1 MSLPEDR
8 SWETGKSQ
16 VANMCGVNGVE
27 GAGLIIFWRV
37 SDCHR
42 NLTR

>member
-1 MSLPEDR
+1 MSLLEGR

-16 VANMCGVNGVE
+16 VANVCGVNGVK

-37 SDCHR
+37 SDS
-42 NLTR
+42 